1 MAIHIGHLLCI
12 LLFFISVGINAAT
25 TSAPLHLPPQL
36 PAADSDGVIR
46 LAVRGTRLPLT
57 VQPAL
62 QQHLSRFIASRG
74 NPIAAVVVVDVA
86 TGAILALAQG
96 RQPQQWGQQQ
106 HTALFTEFPAASLF
120 KIVTSAAWLET
131 AGAKAEKP
139 LGFAGG
145 CGEVRADGTWIRGNT
160 RRKFSLKR
168 AYALSCNGYYA
179 SIAVNHLGLGII
191 TQYAHRLRFGTAPPA
206 DFYIPPSPL
215 TPPTA
220 ANVSAHTVGKYAA
233 GFGRVGI
240 SALHAAWL
248 HLVIAS
254 GGKLRRLKILQ
265 HNVAAGENITSA
277 AKQLLDKKT
286 SAALLRIM
294 AGTVNGGSAT
304 YAFRSRK
311 YRRLRRLI
319 GGKTGTLY
327 SKALSGINT
336 WFAGLMP
343 IANPRVA
350 VAAIVVIP
358 NAWIIKGP
366 NLAAEAF
373 WAYKHLYRPPRPAIA
388 AQERSLGLRR

>member
-1 MAIHIGHLLCI
+1 MAIH
-12 LLFFISVGINAAT
+12 FISLLLYLLTSLFSVVLHAAVT
-25 TSAPLHLPPQL
+25 PLHLPAQL

-46 LAVRGTRLPLT
+46 LNVRGTKIPLT

-106 HTALFTEFPAASLF
+106 HTALFPEFPAASLF
-120 KIVTSAAWLET
+120 KIVTSAALLET
-131 AGAKAEKP
+131 AKTKAAQP

-145 CGEVRADGTWIRGNT
+145 CGKVRADGTWIRDNT

-179 SIAVNHLGLGII
+179 SVAVNHLGLSTI
-191 TQYAHRLRFGTAPPA
+191 TQYAQRLRFGASPPA

-215 TPPTA
+215 TAPTA
-220 ANVSAHTVGKYAA
+220 ANVSAHTVGEYAA

-254 GGKLRRLKILQ
+254 GGKLRQLKILQ
-265 HNVAAGENITSA
+265 PNV
-277 AKQLLDKKT
+277 
-286 SAALLRIM
+286 M
-294 AGTVNGGSAT
+294 AGTTQQYNNPN
-304 YAFRSRK
+304 
-311 YRRLRRLI
+311 I
-319 GGKTGTLY
+319 GQDY
-327 SKALSGINT
+327 
-336 WFAGLMP
+336 
-343 IANPRVA
+343 
-350 VAAIVVIP
+350 
-358 NAWIIKGP
+358 
-366 NLAAEAF
+366 
-373 WAYKHLYRPPRPAIA
+373 
-388 AQERSLGLRR
+388 

>member
-1 MAIHIGHLLCI
+1 MAIRWLCLLLS
-12 LLFFISVGINAAT
+12 LLSLPLEAAVM
-25 TSAPLHLPPQL
+25 PLQLPAQL
-36 PAADSDGVIR
+36 PAADRDGVIR
-46 LAVRGTRLPLT
+46 LAARGTKLPLT

-62 QQHLSRFIASRG
+62 QQHLSRFIANRG

-96 RQPQQWGQQQ
+96 RRPQQWGQRQ
-106 HTALFTEFPAASLF
+106 HTGLFAEFPAASLF
-120 KIVTSAAWLET
+120 KIVTSAALLDT
-131 AGAKAEKP
+131 AKARAEQP

-145 CGEVRADGTWIRGNT
+145 CGEVRADGTWIRDNT
-160 RRKFSLKR
+160 RRKFSLPR

-179 SIAVNHLGLGII
+179 SMAVNHLGLGVI
-191 TQYAHRLRFGTAPPA
+191 TQYARRLRFGASPPA

-220 ANVSAHTVGKYAA
+220 AKVSAHTVGEYAA

-265 HNVAAGENITSA
+265 ANVAAKASSTGA
-277 AKQLLDKKT
+277 AQQLLDKTT

-311 YRRLRRLI
+311 YRRLRHLI

-343 IANPRVA
+343 VANPRVV

-358 NAWIIKGP
+358 RAWIIKGP

-373 WAYKHLYRPPRPAIA
+373 WAYQHVYRPSRLTVAG
-388 AQERSLGLRR
+388 RDRVH

>member
-1 MAIHIGHLLCI
+1 MYLNYRLCLLS
-12 LLFFISVGINAAT
+12 FISLALCAA
-25 TSAPLHLPPQL
+25 SSPRPSNSSDSLPLPSSL
-36 PAADSDGVIR
+36 PAADSDGIIR
-46 LAVRGTRLPLT
+46 LDRRGTRQALT

-74 NPIAAVVVVDVA
+74 NPLAAVVVVDVA

-96 RQPQQWGQQQ
+96 KRAQQGGQ
-106 HTALFTEFPAASLF
+106 HTALFAEFPAASLF

-131 AGAKAEKP
+131 ARAKAEQP

-145 CGEVRADGTWIRGNT
+145 CGEVRADGTWIRDNT

-179 SIAVNHLGLGII
+179 SVAVNHLGLGTI
-191 TQYAHRLRFGTAPPA
+191 TQYAQRLRFGASPPA
-206 DFYIPPSPL
+206 DFYIPSSPL

-220 ANVSAHTVGKYAA
+220 ANVSAHTVGEYAA

-254 GGKLRRLKILQ
+254 GGKLRRLKIFQ
-265 HNVAAGENITSA
+265 STAQENNPIAVPQVLSKA
-277 AKQLLDKKT
+277 T

-294 AGTVNGGSAT
+294 SGTVKGGSAT
-304 YAFRSRK
+304 YAFRARK
-311 YRRLRRLI
+311 YRRLRHLI

-327 SKALSGINT
+327 SKAQGGINT

-343 IANPRVA
+343 VANPRIV

-373 WAYKHLYRPPRPAIA
+373 WAYQHIYRPPRPAIA
-388 AQERSLGLRR
+388 GHKPKRSWR

>member
-1 MAIHIGHLLCI
+1 MAIHLSCWLCL
-12 LLFFISVGINAAT
+12 LLFLLSGRTYAVVT
-25 TSAPLHLPPQL
+25 PLHLPAQL
-36 PAADSDGVIR
+36 PAADRDGVIR
-46 LAVRGTRLPLT
+46 LDVQGTRQPLT
-57 VQPAL
+57 VQPVL
-62 QQHLSRFIASRG
+62 QQHLSRFIARRG

-96 RQPQQWGQQQ
+96 RQPQRWGQQR

-120 KIVTSAAWLET
+120 KIVTSAAWLEM
-131 AGAKAEKP
+131 ARSKAEQP

-145 CGEVRADGTWIRGNT
+145 CGEVRADGTWIRENT
-160 RRKFSLKR
+160 RRKFSLQR

-179 SIAVNHLGLGII
+179 SVAVNHLGLGII
-191 TQYAHRLRFGTAPPA
+191 TQYARRLRFGASPPA

-215 TPPTA
+215 TAPTA
-220 ANVSAHTVGKYAA
+220 ANVSAHTVGEYAA

-265 HNVAAGENITSA
+265 HNAQERARVAN
-277 AKQLLDKKT
+277 QLLSETT
-286 SAALLRIM
+286 SDALLRIM
-294 AGTVNGGSAT
+294 GGTVNGGSAT

-311 YRRLRRLI
+311 YRRLRQLV

-327 SKALSGINT
+327 SKALGGINT

-343 IANPRVA
+343 IANPRVV

-358 NAWIIKGP
+358 HAWIIKGP

-373 WAYKHLYRPPRPAIA
+373 WAYRHVYRPPRPAIA
-388 AQERSLGLRR
+388 VRERGLGRR

>member
-1 MAIHIGHLLCI
+1 MAIHPSCWLCLLLYVLSGRI
-12 LLFFISVGINAAT
+12 HAVAT
-25 TSAPLHLPPQL
+25 PLHLPAQL
-36 PAADSDGVIR
+36 PAADRDGVIR

-62 QQHLSRFIASRG
+62 QQHLSRFIAKRG

-96 RQPQQWGQQQ
+96 RQPQQWGQQR

-131 AGAKAEKP
+131 ARSKAEQP

-145 CGEVRADGTWIRGNT
+145 CGEVRADGTWIRENT
-160 RRKFSLKR
+160 RRKFSLQR
-168 AYALSCNGYYA
+168 AYVLSCNGYYA
-179 SIAVNHLGLGII
+179 SVAVNHLGLGII
-191 TQYAHRLRFGTAPPA
+191 TQYARRLRFGASPPA
-206 DFYIPPSPL
+206 DFYLPPSPL
-215 TPPTA
+215 TAPTA
-220 ANVSAHTVGKYAA
+220 GNVSAHTVGEYAA
-233 GFGRVGI
+233 GFGRVGL

-265 HNVAAGENITSA
+265 HNAQERGTSEA
-277 AKQLLDKKT
+277 SRLLTETT

-294 AGTVNGGSAT
+294 GGTVNGGSAS

-311 YRRLRRLI
+311 YRRLRQLV

-327 SKALSGINT
+327 SKALGGINT

-343 IANPRVA
+343 VADPRVV

-373 WAYKHLYRPPRPAIA
+373 WAYQHVYRPPRPAIA
-388 AQERSLGLRR
+388 VRDRGLGRR

>member
-1 MAIHIGHLLCI
+1 MATHLICWFGLS
-12 LLFFISVGINAAT
+12 LFMFSTALPA
-25 TSAPLHLPPQL
+25 SASLLHLPAQL
-36 PAADSDGVIR
+36 PAASSDGIIR
-46 LAVRGTRLPLT
+46 LAVRGTKLPLT

-120 KIVTSAAWLET
+120 KIVTTAAWLET
-131 AGAKAEKP
+131 AGAKAEQP

-160 RRKFSLKR
+160 RRKFSLPR

-179 SIAVNHLGLGII
+179 SIAINHLGLGII
-191 TQYAHRLRFGTAPPA
+191 TQYAQRLRFGASPPA

-220 ANVSAHTVGKYAA
+220 ANVSAHTVGEYAA

-254 GGKLRRLKILQ
+254 GGKMRQLKILPPQ
-265 HNVAAGENITSA
+265 VGAGKDSSTAENQLLAKTTSA
-277 AKQLLDKKT
+277 T
-286 SAALLRIM
+286 LLRIM

-311 YRRLRRLI
+311 YHRLRRLI

-343 IANPRVA
+343 VANPRVV
-350 VAAIVVIP
+350 VAAVVVIP

-373 WAYKHLYRPPRPAIA
+373 WAYQHLYRPPHPAIA
-388 AQERSLGLRR
+388 LQKRSVKLR

>member
-1 MAIHIGHLLCI
+1 MRYFSGCCLLWAVSTV
-12 LLFFISVGINAAT
+12 LYAVVTRPDL
-25 TSAPLHLPPQL
+25 QL
-36 PAADSDGVIR
+36 PAKLPPADSDGVIR
-46 LAVRGTRLPLT
+46 LEERGSRRPLT
-57 VQPAL
+57 VHPAL
-62 QQHLSRFIASRG
+62 QEHLQRFIAQRG
-74 NPIAAVVVVDVA
+74 NPVAAVVVVDVQ

-96 RQPQQWGQQQ
+96 RALPRWGQ

-120 KIVTSAAWLET
+120 KIVTSTAWLAT
-131 AGAKAEKP
+131 AGTAAEAP

-145 CGEVRADGTWIRGNT
+145 CGEVRPDGTWIREN
-160 RRKFSLKR
+160 RHRKFSLKR

-179 SIAVNHLGLGII
+179 SIAVNHLGLGLI
-191 TQYAHRLRFGTAPPA
+191 TRYAQRLRFGTTVPA
-206 DFYIPPSPL
+206 DFFIPPSPL
-215 TPPTA
+215 TPPRA
-220 ANVSAHTVGKYAA
+220 ANVSTHTVGEYAA

-240 SALHAAWL
+240 SAMHAAWL

-254 GGKLRRLKILQ
+254 GGKLRRLKILRQ
-265 HNVAAGENITSA
+265 HVHTDSMSKEQVID
-277 AKQLLDKKT
+277 AKS

-294 AGTVNGGSAT
+294 TSTVNGGTAS
-304 YAFRSRK
+304 YAFRARK

-327 SKALSGINT
+327 SKALGGINT

-343 IANPRVA
+343 VDKPRVV

-373 WAYKHLYRPPRPAIA
+373 WAYRHVYRSGITASGIA
-388 AQERSLGLRR
+388 RRGS

>member
-1 MAIHIGHLLCI
+1 MLLSATD
-12 LLFFISVGINAAT
+12 LLAVVQ
-25 TSAPLHLPPQL
+25 PLRLPSQL
-36 PAADSDGVIR
+36 PAADADGIIR
-46 LAVRGTRLPLT
+46 LDVRGTRLPLT

-74 NPIAAVVVVDVA
+74 NPIAAVVVADVA

-131 AGAKAEKP
+131 AGAKAEQP

-145 CGEVRADGTWIRGNT
+145 CSKVRADGTWIRENK
-160 RRKFSLKR
+160 RRKFTLKR
-168 AYALSCNGYYA
+168 AYSLSCNGYYA
-179 SIAVNHLGLGII
+179 SVAVNHLGLGII
-191 TQYAHRLRFGTAPPA
+191 TQYAERLRFGKAPPA

-220 ANVSAHTVGKYAA
+220 ANVSTHTVGEYAA

-254 GGKLRRLKILQ
+254 GGKMRRLKILQ
-265 HNVAAGENITSA
+265 ANRTVADNSKTQVLSKTS
-277 AKQLLDKKT
+277 

-311 YRRLRRLI
+311 YRRLRRNI

-327 SKALSGINT
+327 SKALGGINT

-343 IANPRVA
+343 LANPRII

-373 WAYKHLYRPPRPAIA
+373 WAYQHLNRLPRPAIA
-388 AQERSLGLRR
+388 GRKHERSVR

>member
-1 MAIHIGHLLCI
+1 MLKQSLL
-12 LLFFISVGINAAT
+12 LLLTLPVWLCAGLNAVT
-25 TSAPLHLPPQL
+25 TPLRLPAQL
-36 PAADSDGVIR
+36 PAADRDGVISIV
-46 LAVRGTRLPLT
+46 VRGTRLPLT

-96 RQPQQWGQQQ
+96 RRPQQWGQQQ

-131 AGAKAEKP
+131 AGAEAEKP
-139 LGFAGG
+139 RGFAGG
-145 CGEVRADGTWIRGNT
+145 CGALRADGTWLRDNT

-179 SIAVNHLGLGII
+179 SIAVNQLGLGII
-191 TQYAHRLRFGTAPPA
+191 TQYAQRLRFGAAPPA

-220 ANVSAHTVGKYAA
+220 ANVSTHTVGEYAA

-265 HNVAAGENITSA
+265 HNVAARETSTSTA
-277 AKQLLDKKT
+277 NQLLDKTT

-294 AGTVNGGSAT
+294 SGTVNGGSAT

-311 YRRLRRLI
+311 YRRLRRSI

-327 SKALSGINT
+327 SQALGGINT

-343 IANPRVA
+343 VANPRVV

-358 NAWIIKGP
+358 PAWIIKGP

-373 WAYKHLYRPPRPAIA
+373 WAYQHVYRPPRPAIA
-388 AQERSLGLRR
+388 AREHGLGSH

>member
-1 MAIHIGHLLCI
+1 MKNHHVYILYVLV
-12 LLFFISVGINAAT
+12 LLFAIELPAVVQ
-25 TSAPLHLPPQL
+25 PLRLPSQL
-36 PAADSDGVIR
+36 PAADADGIIR
-46 LAVRGTRLPLT
+46 LDVQGIKVPLT

-74 NPIAAVVVVDVA
+74 NPIAAVVTVDVA

-131 AGAKAEKP
+131 AGAKAEQP

-145 CGEVRADGTWIRGNT
+145 CGEVRADGTWIRENK
-160 RRKFSLKR
+160 RRQFTLKR

-179 SIAVNHLGLGII
+179 SVAVNHLGLGII
-191 TQYAHRLRFGTAPPA
+191 TRYAERLRFGKAPPA
-206 DFYIPPSPL
+206 DFHLPPSPL

-220 ANVSAHTVGKYAA
+220 ANVSTHTVGKYAA

-254 GGKLRRLKILQ
+254 GGKVRRLKILQ
-265 HNVAAGENITSA
+265 HNINATDNSDEQVLSKA
-277 AKQLLDKKT
+277 T

-294 AGTVNGGSAT
+294 ADTVNGGSAT

-311 YRRLRRLI
+311 YRRLRRNI

-327 SKALSGINT
+327 SKALGGINT

-343 IANPRVA
+343 IANPRIV

-358 NAWIIKGP
+358 NTWIIKGP

-373 WAYKHLYRPPRPAIA
+373 WAYQHLYRLPRPAVA
-388 AQERSLGLRR
+388 VRAHGVGVR

>member
-1 MAIHIGHLLCI
+1 MKNHRVNI
-12 LLFFISVGINAAT
+12 LLALVLLLAT
-25 TSAPLHLPPQL
+25 ELPAVAQPLRLPSQL
-36 PAADSDGVIR
+36 PAADPDGIIR
-46 LAVRGTRLPLT
+46 LDVRGTRAPLT
-57 VQPAL
+57 VQPVL

-74 NPIAAVVVVDVA
+74 NPIAAVVVVDVS

-106 HTALFTEFPAASLF
+106 HTALFTAFPAASLF

-131 AGAKAEKP
+131 AGAQAEQP

-145 CGEVRADGTWIRGNT
+145 CGKVRADGRWIRENK
-160 RRKFSLKR
+160 RRQFTLKR

-191 TQYAHRLRFGTAPPA
+191 TQYAERLHFGKAPPA
-206 DFYIPPSPL
+206 DFYLPPSPL
-215 TPPTA
+215 IPPTA
-220 ANVSAHTVGKYAA
+220 ANVSTHTVGEYAA

-254 GGKLRRLKILQ
+254 GGKMRRLKILQ
-265 HNVAAGENITSA
+265 ANRAFTDNSNTQVLSKA
-277 AKQLLDKKT
+277 T

-304 YAFRSRK
+304 YAFRSSK
-311 YRRLRRLI
+311 YRRLRRNI

-327 SKALSGINT
+327 SKALGGINT

-343 IANPRVA
+343 LANPRIV

-373 WAYKHLYRPPRPAIA
+373 WAYQHLYRLPRHTVAG
-388 AQERSLGLRR
+388 RKHDRRMR